1 MFESIERQ
9 QEKRKGESGGNS
21 NRSGGRNRGREGGGG
36 RDKGR
41 EIGRGRER
49 EEEGV
54 LVVFVGYCF
63 QSGGSMTTFVG
74 PIRSCYPVLTSYTS
88 AYAALV

>member
-9 QEKRKGESGGNS
+9 QEKRKRESNGNS
-21 NRSGGRNRGREGGGG
+21 DRSGGRDRGREGG

-41 EIGRGRER
+41 GREG

-74 PIRSCYPVLTSYTS
+74 PIRSCYPVLTSYTLRRTPHLCNGD
-88 AYAALV
+88 A